1 MASKYVPL
9 FIKLLLNILVEY
21 KNKYHLSITGN
32 MKIITSIYLHCRPD
46 LRDEWIAS
54 SDADA
59 EIEDALVSNNARLV

>member
-1 MASKYVPL
+1 
-9 FIKLLLNILVEY
+9 
-21 KNKYHLSITGN
+21 

-59 EIEDALVSNNARLV
+59 EIEDALVSNNARLVCFVNFVN

>member
-1 MASKYVPL
+1 MA
-9 FIKLLLNILVEY
+9 
-21 KNKYHLSITGN
+21 GN

-59 EIEDALVSNNARLV
+59 EIEDALVSDNNIICSIL